1 MEGSVVSLRDGVLV
15 IALEEDLGPTIARAR
30 LIADASFLVERLK
43 KRLEEVRGG
52 ATYFS
57 HDAAERTLGLA
68 RPRVADANP
77 HHSVLADGVLNGE
90 QIAAICRALGSDT
103 TFVWGPPG
111 TGKTKTLAR
120 IAEAHYRAGRSV
132 LLVSNTNIAVDT
144 ALEQIAKR
152 LENEPKFDNGLVV
165 RKGVVEKEELRER
178 FGDRVIV
185 EKIAQR
191 LGAALE
197 REKTHLLAAL
207 GPLKS
212 EKQKHQTMLD
222 TLDLESQAQQRLR
235 RHDESLR
242 DARGKA
248 ATQQAEAKWR
258 RRRAS
263 EARRDARRAE
273 SMGDGETVPR
283 AGGPGTPRPGGG
295 HRGRRR
301 QGRSRDRSRG
311 PRAG

>member
-1 MEGSVVSLRDGVLV
+1 MTHLDEMIQALDLEVTEIRRKGRASRLDVRNGEQVGQAGSKWLYRFIISDTPSVRDDTLIRIEVASRKVQGSVVSFRDGALIV
-15 IALEEDLGPTIARAR
+15 ALEEDLGPAIPQAR
-30 LIADASFLVERLK
+30 LIWDASFLVEELK

-111 TGKTKTLAR
+111 TGKTKTLAH
-120 IAEAHYRAGRSV
+120 IVEAHYREGRSV

-144 ALEQIAKR
+144 ALEQVAKR
-152 LENEPKFDNGLVV
+152 LENEPRFDNGLVV

-191 LGAALE
+191 VGQTLQ

-207 GPLKS
+207 
-212 EKQKHQTMLD
+212 
-222 TLDLESQAQQRLR
+222 
-235 RHDESLR
+235 
-242 DARGKA
+242 
-248 ATQQAEAKWR
+248 
-258 RRRAS
+258 
-263 EARRDARRAE
+263 
-273 SMGDGETVPR
+273 
-283 AGGPGTPRPGGG
+283 
-295 HRGRRR
+295 
-301 QGRSRDRSRG
+301 
-311 PRAG
+311 